1 MVKTLQVG
9 EASVIQPFS
18 YLQLVFGPIT
28 GVMVFSENIDLI
40 IILRV
45 IVVIDSS
52 LFTTWCESIKKGLVC
67 ANKCV

>member
-18 YLQLVFGPIT
+18 YLQLVFGSIT

-52 LFTTWCESIKKGLVC
+52 LFTTWCERKKKGLVG